1 MPVTENDLWRAV
13 ARFAEG
19 VTIVA
24 ACSRTGEPRGMTVSA
39 FLFVSFEPPLILISL
54 ADTVPTLATVLQRRA
69 FGISI
74 LRVDQQHLS
83 DRFAGEEEGRF
94 DDVPYQAGP
103 SGAVTLTGAIGTL
116 ECSLQ
121 QQLSLGD
128 HTVLVGKVQ
137 AAEFR
142 EGRPLL
148 YYRGKYGSF
157 HTLTQSRTAR
167 WPADEEEPTIGEHIA
182 YWH

>member
-1 MPVTENDLWRAV
+1 MELTESDLRRAV
-13 ARFAEG
+13 ARFAGG

-24 ACSRTGEPRGMTVSA
+24 AAPKKGQPRGMTVSA
-39 FLFVSFEPPLILISL
+39 FMFLSFEPPLVLVSL
-54 ADTVPTLATVLQRRA
+54 ATAAPALASVRKRGA

-74 LRVDQQHLS
+74 LSVDQQTLS

-94 DDVPYQAGP
+94 VGVAHQVLA
-103 SGAVTLTGAIGTL
+103 SGAVTIGGALATL
-116 ECSLQ
+116 ECAHEQELQ
-121 QQLSLGD
+121 LGD
-128 HTVLVGKVQ
+128 HTVVIGRVQ
-137 AAEFR
+137 AATFR

-157 HTLTQSRTAR
+157 HTLTASRRAR
-167 WPADEEEPTIGEHIA
+167 WPADEEPATADHFA